1 MKIKIKGISE
11 EIIIGCYEH
20 EKNQLQPIIVDLEC
34 SLFKY
39 NWFQA
44 DRLETTVN
52 YDELINF
59 VRGLLPEPKYNLLE
73 SMAQYIAG
81 EVLQQ
86 FSLIRKIKICL
97 TKPALFGINAQEIKV
112 CYTHTR
118 KFKVALALGSNHVY
132 LPQQQVITAIELLG
146 EYIEDIT
153 IGGFYKTL
161 PVGIIDQNNFIN
173 TAISGFTKLSPDK
186 LLGKIK
192 TIEKLMGKEETQ
204 INGPRII
211 DIDLI
216 FFDDL
221 TYVQNFLQI
230 PHKEMHNRD
239 FVLAP
244 LVDIAADW
252 VHPILNESV
261 KDLND
266 KLQSTNTNIIGKV
279 EYYK

>member
-1 MKIKIKGISE
+1 
-11 EIIIGCYEH
+11 
-20 EKNQLQPIIVDLEC
+20 
-34 SLFKY
+34 
-39 NWFQA
+39 
-44 DRLETTVN
+44 
-52 YDELINF
+52 
-59 VRGLLPEPKYNLLE
+59 
-73 SMAQYIAG
+73 
-81 EVLQQ
+81 
-86 FSLIRKIKICL
+86 
-97 TKPALFGINAQEIKV
+97 
-112 CYTHTR
+112 
-118 KFKVALALGSNHVY
+118 
-132 LPQQQVITAIELLG
+132 
-146 EYIEDIT
+146 
-153 IGGFYKTL
+153 
-161 PVGIIDQNNFIN
+161 
-173 TAISGFTKLSPDK
+173 
-186 LLGKIK
+186 
-192 TIEKLMGKEETQ
+192 MGKEETQ